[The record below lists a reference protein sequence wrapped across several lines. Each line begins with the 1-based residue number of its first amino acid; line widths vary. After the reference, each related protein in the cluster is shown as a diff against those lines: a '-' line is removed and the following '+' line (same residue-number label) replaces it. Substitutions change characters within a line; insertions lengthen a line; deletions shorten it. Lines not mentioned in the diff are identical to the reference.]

1 MNLMHLLKDPPIQII
16 LTVFTSNLVYTI
28 KSYSMLGKELKKLN
42 TEMQPF
48 EKGNISY
55 KFEEFKHIMSNS
67 KLAAKPWED
76 FKSTL
81 VFSENI
87 AYQDSETEELDYDS
101 VSDSMSD
108 IQTTADALDY
118 FNEDTL
124 AYAHYNKHIIALAPT
139 LLTGFGPLFTFIMIG
154 TAFGMLDF
162 SSTQALTKSIAG
174 FVGTMQVA
182 AMCSVFA
189 VASALI
195 TMSIDKF
202 WFSKAI
208 LPAVAKVQGKITELF
223 SLISS
228 EKFLIDLLKTTKTQS
243 HENSTVLK
251 NLPATFA
258 GSVKKDLTN
267 IVVPY
272 LDSMIF
278 GINNLNKTM
287 EKSASSR
294 DDDLGG
300 LF

>member
-16 LTVFTSNLVYTI
+16 LTVFTSSLVYTI
-28 KSYSMLGKELKKLN
+28 KSYSMLGKELKQLN
-42 TEMQPF
+42 TSIQPF

-55 KFEEFKHIMSNS
+55 KFEEFKHAMSAS

-76 FKSTL
+76 FKNTL

-101 VSDSMSD
+101 VSDAMSD

-124 AYAHYNKHIIALAPT
+124 AFAHYNKHIIALAPT

-195 TMSIDKF
+195 FMSVDKF
-202 WFSKAI
+202 WFSKSI
-208 LPAVAKVQGKITELF
+208 LPAIAKVQGKITDLF
-223 SLISS
+223 STISS

-243 HENSTVLK
+243 HESSNVLK
-251 NLPATFA
+251 NLPANFA
-258 GSVKKDLTN
+258 GSIKKDLTN

-272 LDSMIF
+272 LDSVIF

-287 EKSASSR
+287 EKKSAGG
-294 DDDLGG
+294 DDDLSG

>member
-1 MNLMHLLKDPPIQII
+1 MDIMHLLKDPPIQII
-16 LTVFTSNLVYTI
+16 LTVFTSSLVYTI

-42 TEMQPF
+42 TDIQQF
-48 EKGNISY
+48 EKSNISY
-55 KFEEFKHIMSNS
+55 KFEEFKHAMSS
-67 KLAAKPWED
+67 SRLAAKPWED

-195 TMSIDKF
+195 FMSVDKF
-202 WFSKAI
+202 WFSKSI

-223 SLISS
+223 SIISS

-287 EKSASSR
+287 EKSAASG

>member
-1 MNLMHLLKDPPIQII
+1 MDLMHLLKDPPIQII
-16 LTVFTSNLVYTI
+16 LTVFFSSFGYTV
-28 KSYSMLGKELKKLN
+28 KSYAKVYKLLNMLNKGLE
-42 TEMQPF
+42 PF
-48 EKGNISY
+48 QKDNISY
-55 KFEEFKHIMSNS
+55 KYEEFKHIMITNPIS
-67 KLAAKPWED
+67 AKPWED
-76 FKSTL
+76 FKNTL
-81 VFSENI
+81 VFSDTI
-87 AYQDSETEELDYDS
+87 AYQDDSTEELDYDA

-108 IQTTADALDY
+108 IQTTSDALDY

-162 SSTQALTKSIAG
+162 SSTTALTKSIAG

-195 TMSIDKF
+195 FMSVDKF
-202 WFSKAI
+202 TFSRFI
-208 LPAVAKVQGKITELF
+208 LPLVASVQNKVTDLF
-223 SLISS
+223 TTISA
-228 EKFLIDLLKTTKTQS
+228 EKFLVDLLRTTKTQS
-243 HENSTVLK
+243 HENTAL
-251 NLPATFA
+251 LRTMPTTFA
-258 GSVKKDLTN
+258 STIKKDLTN
-267 IVVPY
+267 IVIPY
-272 LDSMIF
+272 LDSVIF

-287 EKSASSR
+287 EKTAKSG

>member
-1 MNLMHLLKDPPIQII
+1 MNILHLLKDPPIQII
-16 LTVFTSNLVYTI
+16 LTVFFSAFGYTV
-28 KSYSMLGKELKKLN
+28 KSYIKVYKQLN
-42 TEMQPF
+42 LLN
-48 EKGNISY
+48 KGLESFTKDNISY
-55 KFEEFKHIMSNS
+55 KFEEFKHVMTTNPLS
-67 KLAAKPWED
+67 AKPWDD
-76 FKSTL
+76 FQSTL
-81 VFSENI
+81 VFSDTI
-87 AYQDSETEELDYDS
+87 AYQDSDTEELDYDS

-108 IQTTADALDY
+108 IQTTSDALDY

-162 SSTQALTKSIAG
+162 SSNQALTKSIAG

-195 TMSIDKF
+195 FMSVDKF
-202 WFSKAI
+202 SFSRFI
-208 LPAVAKVQGKITELF
+208 LPLVAKVQNKVTDLF
-223 SLISS
+223 TTISA
-228 EKFLIDLLKTTKTQS
+228 EKFLVDLLKTTKTQS
-243 HENSTVLK
+243 HDNASLLK
-251 NLPATFA
+251 NLPTTFT
-258 GSVKKDLTN
+258 SSIKKDLTN

-272 LDSMIF
+272 LDSVIF

-287 EKSASSR
+287 EKKSSSE
-294 DDDLGG
+294 DDDLNG

>member
-16 LTVFTSNLVYTI
+16 LTVFFSNLISTV
-28 KSYSMLGKELKKLN
+28 KSYSMLCKELKNLSTN
-42 TEMQPF
+42 LEPF

-55 KFEEFKHIMSNS
+55 KFEEFNHIITSS
-67 KLAAKPWED
+67 RLSAKAWDD
-76 FKSTL
+76 FQSTL

-87 AYQDSETEELDYDS
+87 AYQDNETEELDYDS
-101 VSDSMSD
+101 VSDSMAG
-108 IQTTADALDY
+108 IQTTSDALDF
-118 FNEDTL
+118 FNEETL
-124 AYAHYNKHIIALAPT
+124 AYAHYNRHVIALAPT
-139 LLTGFGPLFTFIMIG
+139 LLTGFGPLFTFVMIG

-162 SSTQALTKSIAG
+162 SSTQALTKSISG

-195 TMSIDKF
+195 SMTVDKF
-202 WFSKAI
+202 WFSKWI
-208 LPAVAKVQGKITELF
+208 LPSVAKVQNKITELF
-223 SLISS
+223 STISS
-228 EKFLIDLLKTTKTQS
+228 EKFLVDLLKTTKTQS
-243 HENSTVLK
+243 HENVVLLRG
-251 NLPATFA
+251 LPATFA
-258 GSVKKDLTN
+258 GSIKKDLTN

-287 EKSASSR
+287 EKKSAGS
-294 DDDLGG
+294 DDDLSG

>member
-1 MNLMHLLKDPPIQII
+1 MDLMHLLKDPPIQII
-16 LTVFTSNLVYTI
+16 LTVFFSSFGYTV
-28 KSYSMLGKELKKLN
+28 KSYAKVYKLLNMLNKGLE
-42 TEMQPF
+42 PF
-48 EKGNISY
+48 QKDNISY
-55 KFEEFKHIMSNS
+55 KYEEFKHIMITNPIS
-67 KLAAKPWED
+67 AKPWED
-76 FKSTL
+76 FKNTL
-81 VFSENI
+81 VFSDTI
-87 AYQDSETEELDYDS
+87 AYQDNSTEELDYDA

-108 IQTTADALDY
+108 IQTTSDALDY

-162 SSTQALTKSIAG
+162 SSTTALTKSIAG

-195 TMSIDKF
+195 FMSVDKF
-202 WFSKAI
+202 TFSRFI
-208 LPAVAKVQGKITELF
+208 LPLVASVQNKVTDLF
-223 SLISS
+223 TTISA
-228 EKFLIDLLKTTKTQS
+228 EKFLVDLLRTTKTQS
-243 HENSTVLK
+243 HENTAL
-251 NLPATFA
+251 LRTMPTTFA
-258 GSVKKDLTN
+258 STIKKDLTN
-267 IVVPY
+267 IVIPY
-272 LDSMIF
+272 LDSVIF

-287 EKSASSR
+287 EKTAKSG